1 MMNFGKVI
9 AFALI
14 AGAVAVGGTAL
25 AQQTGKVN
33 VTGIRLAASGES
45 DGNGPEA
52 GKGERFSVPQV
63 AQRVSEQGYTDITE
77 VELEDGNYEIK
88 ARDKEGR
95 WVEIYVDGRTGK
107 VMHSEVD

>member
-1 MMNFGKVI
+1 MSFGKVV
-9 AFALI
+9 AFALM
-14 AGAVAVGGTAL
+14 AGAVAVGGTAV
-25 AQQTGKVN
+25 AQQTGKLSL
-33 VTGIRLAASGES
+33 TGIQLAASEES
-45 DGNGPEA
+45 DSNGA
-52 GKGERFSVPQV
+52 QASKGERLSVPQV

-107 VMHSEVD
+107 VIRSEAD